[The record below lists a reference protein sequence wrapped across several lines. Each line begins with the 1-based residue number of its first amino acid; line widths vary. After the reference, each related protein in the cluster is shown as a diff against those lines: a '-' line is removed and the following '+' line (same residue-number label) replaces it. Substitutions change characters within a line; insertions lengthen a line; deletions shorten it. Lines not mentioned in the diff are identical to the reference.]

1 MSGQTD
7 KFERC
12 QLYLQSKHRGHANRC
27 PLCANSGHSGLLP
40 KQIGRLAAAYRKFDQ
55 RQRADRYNNIGP
67 PKSDSSVRTIPLD
80 REAMVPAL
88 KEWKLKCPP
97 SDFVFP
103 TSTGRIEHHAN
114 MLRGLEPIMV
124 KSGVIEK
131 GGPKYALHL
140 SAISSPAGASIQR
153 RVAVGNCR
161 PSRCPTRALH
171 HIHDV

>member
-1 MSGQTD
+1 VD
-7 KFERC
+7 LK
-12 QLYLQSKHRGHANRC
+12 
-27 PLCANSGHSGLLP
+27 
-40 KQIGRLAAAYRKFDQ
+40 AAELHV
-55 RQRADRYNNIGP
+55 RQRADRYNNIGS

-114 MLRGLEPIMV
+114 MLRGLGPIMAAAGVVVPLKGKTGAQV
-124 KSGVIEK
+124 KDKNGKPVMES
-131 GGPKYALHL
+131 KYALHAFRHFQTG
-140 SAISSPAGASIQR
+140 AIPAWAF
-153 RVAVGNCR
+153 
-161 PSRCPTRALH
+161 H